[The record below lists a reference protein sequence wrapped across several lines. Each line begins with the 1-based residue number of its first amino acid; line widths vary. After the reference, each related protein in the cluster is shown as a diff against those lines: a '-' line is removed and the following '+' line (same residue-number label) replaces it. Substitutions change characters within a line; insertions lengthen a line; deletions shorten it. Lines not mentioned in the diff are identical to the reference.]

1 MGLLPRKGALKML
14 KQKNGHSPVAAGR
27 MTRVVTCVTDTI
39 YNIVRESVFSNQ
51 NPLKSSRLGG
61 LI

>member
-1 MGLLPRKGALKML
+1 ML
-14 KQKNGHSPVAAGR
+14 EQKNGHSPAATGR

-39 YNIVRESVFSNQ
+39 YNIVRASVFSNQ
-51 NPLKSSRLGG
+51 IPLKSSRLGG

>member
-1 MGLLPRKGALKML
+1 ML
-14 KQKNGHSPVAAGR
+14 KQKNGHSPVGAGR

-51 NPLKSSRLGG
+51 IPLKSSRLGG